1 MKKIRIVTAMVL
13 ATIAFGAVPAHAV
26 DPRQEH
32 NISKCYFDKH
42 EADKQKYCK
51 ALEGRP
57 MTKAAKDCLIR
68 AGVGS
73 AAALIVGRV
82 NKKVARE
89 IAVNTVAAGATGCIT
104 ALLG

>member
-1 MKKIRIVTAMVL
+1 MSALVL
-13 ATIAFGAVPAHAV
+13 AAVAFGAAPAHAV
-26 DPRQEH
+26 DPRQEY

-42 EADKQKYCK
+42 ETNKAKYCK

-68 AGVGS
+68 AGIGS

-82 NKKVARE
+82 NKKLARE

-104 ALLG
+104 SLLG

>member
-1 MKKIRIVTAMVL
+1 MNKIKVVAALVL
-13 ATIAFGAVPAHAV
+13 ATSVFGAVPAHAV
-26 DPRQEH
+26 DPRQEY
-32 NISKCYFDKH
+32 NISKCYFDKR
-42 EADKQKYCK
+42 ETNKAKYCK

-57 MTKAAKDCLIR
+57 MTKTAKDCLLR

-104 ALLG
+104 ALLK